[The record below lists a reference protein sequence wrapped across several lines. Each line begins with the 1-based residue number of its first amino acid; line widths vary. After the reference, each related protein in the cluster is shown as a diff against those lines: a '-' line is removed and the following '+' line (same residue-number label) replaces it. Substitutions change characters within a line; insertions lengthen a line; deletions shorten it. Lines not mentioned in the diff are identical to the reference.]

1 MSIFNGAVRFITG
14 RRTKWLVLLFWVAVA
29 AASLLP
35 AARLDSVTTNDQK
48 GFLPQGAESVR
59 VIDLQE
65 QISGNEVVPALI
77 IFRREGGLLDSDQAR
92 IDEAIRQIQELGL
105 QSARGVF
112 RGAPSSDGQAALLT
126 VPLEIDDDVDVLLAD
141 TQALR
146 DALGQGEGGL
156 EIRVTGPAGFVTDT
170 VEVFTNIN
178 TQLLLAS
185 LVVVTLLLLITY
197 RSPFLWIL
205 PLIAV
210 GLFADM
216 PARALAYLLAQA
228 GLTVSGQVAGITI
241 VLVFGAGTDY
251 ALLLIARYREELR
264 RIRDRHKAM
273 AHALR
278 QAGPAILASGSTTML
293 ALLTLLAA
301 TLANTRG
308 LGPVAAIS
316 IALAVGAMLTGLPAL
331 LLAFPRWIFWPL
343 VPAYGSPSREETGAW
358 ARLGGLLFGKSLMRR
373 PLVVGLVTAGVLV
386 VMSLGLFSLDTRLSQ
401 LDIFR
406 GSVESVEGQ
415 RLLEQSYPQGL
426 AAPTEVVVP
435 AGREE
440 EAMAAARQ
448 VEGVAEVLP
457 QSLRTGAEFSSFQVV
472 LAAEPYS
479 DAAWT
484 TVQDLRRD
492 LKEAAG
498 EEALVGGLSAQ
509 SLDTNKA
516 AERDFLVVAPLVLLV
531 VLVILGLLLRSLVA
545 PVLLVGTVI
554 LSFTAAMGLSVVV
567 FQQLFGYQAMDA
579 STPLLAFVFLV
590 ALGIDY
596 NIFLMARVREEAAR
610 LGTRAGM
617 LRGLAVTGGVI
628 TSAGLV
634 LMGTFSILAVLPLVV
649 LVQFGFIV
657 AVGVLLDTFVVRTVL
672 VPALTL
678 VLGPRIWWPSAL
690 AARPE
695 EPVSGE
701 GS

>member
-1 MSIFNGAVRFITG
+1 MRIVEAATRFVAG
-14 RRTKWLVLLFWVAVA
+14 RRTKWLVLAFWIAVA
-29 AASLLP
+29 GASLLP
-35 AARLDSVTTNDQK
+35 AARLESVTTNDQK
-48 GFLPQGAESVR
+48 GFLPEGADSYR
-59 VIDLQE
+59 VIELQE
-65 QISGNEVVPALI
+65 RISGDEVVPALV
-77 IFRREGGLLDSDQAR
+77 IFHRAGGLTEADQDRIRSAMQTIQGLD
-92 IDEAIRQIQELGL
+92 L
-105 QSARGVF
+105 QSAQGVF
-112 RGAPSSDGQAALLT
+112 PGPSSDDGQAALLT
-126 VPLEIDDDVDVLLAD
+126 VPLEINDDVDLLLAD
-141 TQALR
+141 TQAIR
-146 DALGQGEGGL
+146 DALGRGEDGL

-185 LVVVTLLLLITY
+185 LVVVTILLLITY
-197 RSPFLWIL
+197 RSPLLWLL
-205 PLIAV
+205 PLFAV
-210 GLFADM
+210 GLFADV
-216 PARALAYLLAQA
+216 PARALSYLLAEA

-264 RIRDRHKAM
+264 RIRDRHDAM
-273 AHALR
+273 ARALR

-308 LGPVAAIS
+308 LGPVAAVS
-316 IALAVGAMLTGLPAL
+316 IALAIAAMLTGLPAL

-343 VPAYGSPSREETGAW
+343 VPAYGSPSGEETGVW
-358 ARLGGLLFGKSLMRR
+358 AHLGRRLFGGALTAR
-373 PLVVGLVTAGVLV
+373 PLLVGLITAAVLA
-386 VMSLGLFSLDTRLSQ
+386 VMSLGLLSLDTKLSQ
-401 LDIFR
+401 LEIFR

-415 RLLEQSYPQGL
+415 RLLEQSYPEGL
-426 AAPTEVVVP
+426 AAPTEVVIP
-435 AGREE
+435 AGKEE
-440 EAMAAARQ
+440 TALATAAE

-457 QSLRTGAEFSSFQVV
+457 QSLRSGAGFSSFQVV
-472 LAAEPYS
+472 LADEPYS
-479 DAAWT
+479 EAAWS
-484 TVQDLRRD
+484 TVESMRAQL
-492 LKEAAG
+492 EQAIG
-498 EEALVGGLSAQ
+498 PEALVGGLSAQ
-509 SLDTNKA
+509 SLDANDA
-516 AERDFLVVAPLVLLV
+516 ATRDFLVIAPLVLLV

-545 PVLLVGTVI
+545 PLMLVATVI
-554 LSFTAAMGLSVVV
+554 LSFTAALGLSVVV

-610 LGTRAGM
+610 LGTREGM

-634 LMGTFSILAVLPLVV
+634 LMGTFSILATLPLIV

-678 VLGPRIWWPSAL
+678 VLGPRVWWPSGL
-690 AARPE
+690 AKRPE
-695 EPVSGE
+695 D
-701 GS
+701 

>member
-1 MSIFNGAVRFITG
+1 
-14 RRTKWLVLLFWVAVA
+14 
-29 AASLLP
+29 
-35 AARLDSVTTNDQK
+35 
-48 GFLPQGAESVR
+48 
-59 VIDLQE
+59 
-65 QISGNEVVPALI
+65 
-77 IFRREGGLLDSDQAR
+77 
-92 IDEAIRQIQELGL
+92 
-105 QSARGVF
+105 
-112 RGAPSSDGQAALLT
+112 
-126 VPLEIDDDVDVLLAD
+126 VDVLLAD
-141 TQALR
+141 TQAIR
-146 DALGQGEGGL
+146 DALGRGEDGL
-156 EIRVTGPAGFVTDT
+156 EIRVTGPAGFITDT
-170 VEVFTNIN
+170 VKVFTDIN

-197 RSPFLWIL
+197 RSPFLWLL

-210 GLFADM
+210 GLFADV
-216 PARALAYLLAQA
+216 PARALAYLLAEA

-251 ALLLIARYREELR
+251 ALLLVARYREELR
-264 RIRDRHKAM
+264 RIRDRHDAM

-278 QAGPAILASGSTTML
+278 QAGPAVLASGTTTML
-293 ALLTLLAA
+293 ALLTLVAA

-308 LGPVAAIS
+308 LGPVAAVS
-316 IALAVGAMLTGLPAL
+316 IALAIAAMLTGLPAL

-343 VPAYGSPSREETGAW
+343 VPAYGSPSGEENGVW
-358 ARLGGLLFGKSLMRR
+358 ARLGRGLFGGALTGR
-373 PLVVGLVTAGVLV
+373 PLFVGLITAALLA
-386 VMSLGLFSLDTRLSQ
+386 VMSLGLLSLDTKLSQ
-401 LDIFR
+401 LEIFR
-406 GSVESVEGQ
+406 DSVESVEGQ

-440 EAMAAARQ
+440 PALAAAAE
-448 VEGVAEVLP
+448 VEGVTEVLP
-457 QSLRTGAEFSSFQVV
+457 QSLRSGAGFSSFQVV

-479 DAAWT
+479 EAAWS
-484 TVQDLRRD
+484 TVENLRAE
-492 LKEAAG
+492 LEQAVG
-498 EEALVGGLSAQ
+498 PEALVGGLSAQ
-509 SLDTNKA
+509 SLDANEA
-516 AERDFLVVAPLVLLV
+516 ATRDFLVIAPLVLLV

-545 PVLLVGTVI
+545 PLMLVATVI
-554 LSFTAAMGLSVVV
+554 LSFTAALGLSVVV
-567 FQQLFGYQAMDA
+567 FQQVFGYQAMDA

-610 LGTRAGM
+610 LGTREGM

-634 LMGTFSILAVLPLVV
+634 LMGTFSILATLPLIV

-678 VLGPRIWWPSAL
+678 VLGPRVWWPSGL
-690 AARPE
+690 AKRR
-695 EPVSGE
+695 